1 MSAKR
6 KQNETKTMKKDVVE
20 MLELKNITFKI
31 KQIDELNRVADAQR
45 ESM

>member
-1 MSAKR
+1 
-6 KQNETKTMKKDVVE
+6 MKKDVVE

-31 KQIDELNRVADAQR
+31 KQIDELNRVADARR

>member
-1 MSAKR
+1 
-6 KQNETKTMKKDVVE
+6 MKKDVVE

-31 KQIDELNRVADAQR
+31 KKKIDELNRVADARR